1 MNFKLLTNMGT
12 KEKLYSNITSLS
24 EIVEKVVS
32 LRNGKTSDNLPLMP
46 EELSIL
52 STNLHKSEFT
62 LVVSGEVNRGKSTFI
77 NAIIGK
83 SVLPTFDKET
93 TSQVFKVINSE
104 DEGYTIVYE
113 NGDRQPINKDDLLEF
128 GTQIGKSSDLSIGRR
143 IAFIEVKTHVENLPS
158 GVTIVDTPGIGSTF
172 KEHSE
177 IAREFMRQADAVIY
191 LCSSKHP
198 IIKVDIDF
206 IKDTILPLPAVPN
219 VLFVMAKADLA
230 DSIGS
235 LNELIQRSET
245 QLKEIF
251 PDNPS
256 IGKKVIPV
264 DSLSLI
270 DSNNATTTEVSSH
283 LRQTSNY
290 ETVKKSII
298 ELIDRQNFFWLVTTY
313 NCVVKYYKRISQ
325 YLTKQISDYDLNS
338 QNRKNKL
345 DSITNSISTLERD
358 LGLSKQRE
366 VLEKINNIL
375 SSFKSDLKTEYNL
388 ENSSL
393 LSKYIKKIDALSNK
407 SSSEDMNENAKMF
420 SSQIIEDATEKWDEL
435 CSTAISE
442 IQTVLAIY
450 HKECQLTVDEAIEL
464 PPIDDSNFSVNMDV
478 TVSDRIDA
486 MRGKYF
492 TAVFGTTVGV
502 FALNALAASS
512 STVAAIVGSSAFLGP
527 AGWIIG
533 GGTILYGLFYGNK
546 KAKEKAFLKA
556 KTEIKNHLKE
566 ILSEI
571 YNQLTKTSLMDG
583 KYESALKLFEKS
595 LQESSMETITS
606 IYNRAKSELESTKRS
621 LIDSGSTDNR
631 VKVVNQQK
639 LWDDVAKQ
647 LQSITPS
654 IKDLNQ
660 IYMVF

>member
-1 MNFKLLTNMGT
+1 
-12 KEKLYSNITSLS
+12 
-24 EIVEKVVS
+24 
-32 LRNGKTSDNLPLMP
+32 MP

-104 DEGYTIVYE
+104 DEAYTIVYE

-270 DSNNATTTEVSSH
+270 DSNNATSTEVSSL

-290 ETVKKSII
+290 ETVKESII
-298 ELIDRQNFFWLVTTY
+298 ELIDRQKFFWLVTTY
-313 NCVVKYYKRISQ
+313 NCAVKYYKRISQ
-325 YLTKQISDYDLNS
+325 YLTKQISDYDLNR

-358 LGLSKQRE
+358 LGLAKQRE
-366 VLEKINNIL
+366 VLEQINNIL
-375 SSFKSDLKTEYNL
+375 SSFKSDIKTEYNS

-393 LSKYIKKIDALSNK
+393 LSKYIKEIDALSNK

-435 CSTAISE
+435 CSTVISE
-442 IQTVLAIY
+442 IQSVLAIY
-450 HKECQLTVDEAIEL
+450 HKECQLKVDEAIEL
-464 PPIDDSNFSVNMDV
+464 PPVDDNNFNINMKV
-478 TVSDRIDA
+478 TVSDKIDA

-492 TAVFGTTVGV
+492 TAAFGATVGY
-502 FALNALAASS
+502 FAINTLAASS
-512 STVAAIVGSSAFLGP
+512 STIAAMISGSWLAGPVGPIVVTGCMIA
-527 AGWIIG
+527 
-533 GGTILYGLFYGNK
+533 YGLIYGNK

-556 KTEIKNHLKE
+556 KTEIRNHLKE
-566 ILSEI
+566 ILTEI

-595 LQESSMETITS
+595 LMESSMETITN

-639 LWDDVAKQ
+639 LWNDVAKQ

-654 IKDLNQ
+654 IKNLNQ
-660 IYMVF
+660 IYKVF

>member
-1 MNFKLLTNMGT
+1 MGT
-12 KEKLYSNITSLS
+12 KDILNSNLTLLS
-24 EIVEKVVS
+24 EIVDHVVS
-32 LRNGKTSDNLPLMP
+32 LRNNKASDNLPLLP

-52 STNLHKSEFT
+52 STNLRKSDFT

-77 NAIIGK
+77 NAIIGQNI
-83 SVLPTFDKET
+83 LPTYDKET
-93 TSQVFKVINSE
+93 TAQVFKIINSE
-104 DEGYTIVYE
+104 EEAFTVVYE
-113 NGDRQPINKDDLLEF
+113 NGDRLAITKEELSVY

-143 IAFIEVKTHVENLPS
+143 ITYIEIKTHVENLPS

-198 IIKVDIDF
+198 IIKVDVDF
-206 IKDTILPLPAVPN
+206 IKNTILPLPATPN
-219 VLFVMAKADLA
+219 VLFVMAKADQA
-230 DSIGS
+230 DSIEALNDLIHRS
-235 LNELIQRSET
+235 ESQLNENFT
-245 QLKEIF
+245 
-251 PDNPS
+251 DNPS

-264 DSLSLI
+264 NSLSLI
-270 DSNNATTTEVSSH
+270 NSNNATSTEVSAF
-283 LRQTSNY
+283 LRQESNY
-290 ETVKKSII
+290 EAINESIN
-298 ELIDRQNFFWLVTTY
+298 ELIERQKFFWLVTTY
-313 NCVVKYYKRISQ
+313 NCLVKYYKRVSQ
-325 YLTKQISDYDLNS
+325 YLSKQISEFDLDS
-338 QNRKNKL
+338 QNRQNKL
-345 DSITNSISTLERD
+345 TAITKSISTLETD

-375 SSFKSDLKTEYNL
+375 SSFKADVKSEYNSD
-388 ENSSL
+388 NSSL
-393 LSKYIKKIDALSNK
+393 LSKYNKKIESLSSK
-407 SSSEDMNENAKMF
+407 MSSDDINENAKLF

-450 HKECQLTVDEAIEL
+450 HKECQLKVDEAIEL

-478 TVSDRIDA
+478 TVSDKIDA

-492 TAVFGTTVGV
+492 TAVFGATVGY
-502 FALNALAASS
+502 FAINALAASS
-512 STVAAIVGSSAFLGP
+512 STIAAMISGSWLAGPVGPIVVTGCMIA
-527 AGWIIG
+527 
-533 GGTILYGLFYGNK
+533 YGLIYGNK

-556 KTEIKNHLKE
+556 KTEMRNHLKDV
-566 ILSEI
+566 LAEI
-571 YNQLTKTSLMDG
+571 YAQLSKTSLMDG

-595 LQESSMETITS
+595 LQESSMETITN
-606 IYNRAKSELESTKRS
+606 IYNRAKSELESARRS
-621 LIDSGSTDNR
+621 LIDSGTIDNR

-639 LWDDVAKQ
+639 LWNGVAKQ

-654 IKDLNQ
+654 IKEMNQ